1 MTVKLYLD
9 WSAKVY
15 LPVRSSDLF
24 LILGCMTYTFLCFS
38 SSTLHSSFLW
48 RADTTTISA
57 NLNKPPLSN
66 SPPSLLSPPPQ
77 MFEINKPPGVVNR
90 GFTVDLLFSSLGAEI
105 SRYPAAV
112 WLSKKCITDQFLK
125 PKLLGL
131 MSVDSPWSFERGIS
145 RGEKC
150 IYRIELQFTHNNID
164 FGAIY

>member
-9 WSAKVY
+9 WSAMVY

-24 LILGCMTYTFLCFS
+24 LILGCMTYTFLYFS
-38 SSTLHSSFLW
+38 SSTLHSSLLW
-48 RADTTTISA
+48 RADITTIA
-57 NLNKPPLSN
+57 KLNKPP
-66 SPPSLLSPPPQ
+66 PSLIGPPN
-77 MFEINKPPGVVNR
+77 MFEIIKPPGVVNR
-90 GFTVDLLFSSLGAEI
+90 GFTVDLLFSSLGAGI

-112 WLSKKCITDQFLK
+112 WLSKKCITDQFQK

-131 MSVDSPWSFERGIS
+131 ISVDSPCSFGRSIS

-150 IYRIELQFTHNNID
+150 IYRIELQFTHNNVD